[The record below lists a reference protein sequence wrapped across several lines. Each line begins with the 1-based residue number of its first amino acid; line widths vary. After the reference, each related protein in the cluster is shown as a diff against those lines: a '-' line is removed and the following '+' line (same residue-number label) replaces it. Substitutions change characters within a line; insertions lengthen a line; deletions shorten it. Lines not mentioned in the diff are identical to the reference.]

1 MERKIP
7 KLNASILRP
16 LIGSEE
22 DQTEKNYIKEI
33 QKFERSCENSLIR
46 ILSGI
51 GTTAIVKTDPYSLPY
66 NREIIVN
73 LNGESYLNGPYEF
86 HRVARVITREIL
98 GYDLYK
104 IRFYIFIEIDTDY
117 LYNWFGD
124 NVEMFSGRVT
134 YKFRY
139 HIRKERQ

>member
-16 LIGSEE
+16 LIRSEE
-22 DQTEKNYIKEI
+22 DQTELNYIKEI
-33 QKFERSCENSLIR
+33 QNFERYCENSLIKT
-46 ILSGI
+46 LSDI
-51 GTTAIVKTDPYSLPY
+51 GTTATVKADPYSLPY
-66 NREIIVN
+66 NREIVVH

-98 GYDLYK
+98 GYDLYR
-104 IRFYIFIEIDTDY
+104 IRFYMFIEVDTDY

-124 NVEMFSGRVT
+124 YEEMFSGRVT

-139 HIRKERQ
+139 HVRKDRE